1 MQLMPAVV
9 CREDELRVVR
19 RDPLEVAVRIA
30 PYTGEDTRHQYV
42 CASLSLTTPAG
53 YPETPAEFL
62 LSDIKGAQPV
72 VCPAA
77 PDSRFDWPA

>member
-1 MQLMPAVV
+1 MLQLVSAVV
-9 CREDELRVVR
+9 CSEDELRVVR
-19 RDPLEVAVRIA
+19 RDPLEVAVQVA

-62 LSDIKGAQPV
+62 LSDIKGTHPAA
-72 VCPAA
+72 CIAA
-77 PDSRFDWPA
+77 PD